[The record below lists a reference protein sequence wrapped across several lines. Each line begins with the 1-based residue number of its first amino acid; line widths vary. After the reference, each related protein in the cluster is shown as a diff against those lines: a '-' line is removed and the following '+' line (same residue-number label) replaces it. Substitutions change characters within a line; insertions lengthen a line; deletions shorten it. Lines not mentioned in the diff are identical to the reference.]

1 MHGRDAA
8 TAFSLWAGCD
18 VRNTLRHM
26 RTKWRYERRGL
37 LNRAAAWGNGS
48 PTMER
53 MRIGTFVALL
63 TARLVARMERHQI
76 GLYLAAI
83 VAGGAAGFL
92 APFSAAALELA
103 INPVLGLLLYATFL
117 GIPFA
122 SLGRAVR
129 DLRFMAA
136 VLVLNFAVVPLVVFG
151 LSRFVAGDQ
160 ALLVGVLL
168 VLLTPCIDYVIV
180 FTGLAGGA
188 SDRLLAAAPVL
199 MLAQMLL
206 LPVYL
211 LVFVGPGLVSAID
224 PAPFVQA
231 LVGLIIVPLALAA
244 LTQWW
249 AQREGDPPAVGRP
262 AVGRKVMATMQA
274 LMVPLMM
281 ATLAVVV
288 GSQIVGVGQEL
299 GPLLAVVPL
308 YAAFLLVMVPVGL
321 LAARCARLD
330 VPAAR
335 AVVFSGATRNS
346 LVVLPLALALPE
358 PLALAALVVVTQTLV
373 ELVGMVAYVGFLP
386 RLLPLVPADSRLR
399 H

>member
-1 MHGRDAA
+1 MEPVKTGMI
-8 TAFSLWAGCD
+8 
-18 VRNTLRHM
+18 V
-26 RTKWRYERRGL
+26 
-37 LNRAAAWGNGS
+37 AW
-48 PTMER
+48 T
-53 MRIGTFVALL
+53 
-63 TARLVARMERHQI
+63 ERHQI
-76 GLYLAAI
+76 ALYLAAI
-83 VAGGAAGFL
+83 LAGGTLGLL
-92 APFSAAALELA
+92 APASGAALEPA

-122 SLGRAVR
+122 SLGRAARAVR
-129 DLRFMAA
+129 FTATL
-136 VLVLNFAVVPLVVFG
+136 LLLNFAAVPLVVFG

-168 VLLTPCIDYVIV
+168 VLLTPCVDYVIV

-211 LVFVGPGLVSAID
+211 LMFAGPGVVSVID

-231 LVGLIIVPLALAA
+231 LVWLIIVPLALAA
-244 LTQWW
+244 LTQWR
-249 AQREGDPPAVGRP
+249 AGREGDAAAVGRS
-262 AVGRKVMATMQA
+262 AVGRSVIGGSAGRSAAGRSVIGRTVMAAMQA

-288 GSQIVGVGQEL
+288 GSQIVGVRQEL
-299 GPLLAVVPL
+299 GSLLGVVPL
-308 YAAFLLVMVPVGL
+308 YAAFVLVMVPLGL
-321 LAARCARLD
+321 LAARPARLD
-330 VPAAR
+330 APATL

-358 PLALAALVVVTQTLV
+358 PLALAALAVVTQTLV
-373 ELVGMVAYVGFLP
+373 ELLGMVAMVRFLP
-386 RLLPLVPADSRLR
+386 RLVPADSRLR

>member
-1 MHGRDAA
+1 MEP
-8 TAFSLWAGCD
+8 
-18 VRNTLRHM
+18 VRTR
-26 RTKWRYERRGL
+26 
-37 LNRAAAWGNGS
+37 
-48 PTMER
+48 
-53 MRIGTFVALL
+53 TFVAW
-63 TARLVARMERHQI
+63 MERRQI

-83 VAGGAAGFL
+83 FAGGAAGFL
-92 APFSAAALELA
+92 APGSAPALELA

-136 VLVLNFAVVPLVVFG
+136 VLVLNFAVVPVVVFG

-188 SDRLLAAAPVL
+188 SGRLLAAAPVL

-206 LPVYL
+206 LPLYL

-231 LVGLIIVPLALAA
+231 LLGLIVIPLALAA
-244 LTQWW
+244 LTQWI
-249 AQREGDPPAVGRP
+249 AGRRIM
-262 AVGRKVMATMQA
+262 AVMAA

-281 ATLAVVV
+281 VTLAVVV
-288 GSQIVGVGQEL
+288 GSQITGVRSEL
-299 GPLLAVVPL
+299 GSLVAVVPL
-308 YAAFLLVMVPVGL
+308 YAAFLLVMVPLGL
-321 LAARCARLD
+321 LGARAARLD
-330 VPAAR
+330 APATL

-373 ELVGMVAYVGFLP
+373 ELVGMVAFVRFLP
-386 RLLPLVPADSRLR
+386 GLVPGLMPADSRLR

>member
-1 MHGRDAA
+1 M
-8 TAFSLWAGCD
+8 
-18 VRNTLRHM
+18 
-26 RTKWRYERRGL
+26 ERR
-37 LNRAAAWGNGS
+37 
-48 PTMER
+48 
-53 MRIGTFVALL
+53 
-63 TARLVARMERHQI
+63 QI

-92 APFSAAALELA
+92 APGSAAALELA
-103 INPVLGLLLYATFL
+103 INPLLGLLLYATFL

-136 VLVLNFAVVPLVVFG
+136 LLVLNFAVVPVVVFG
-151 LSRFVAGDQ
+151 LSRFVANDQ
-160 ALLVGVLL
+160 ALLVGMLL

-188 SDRLLAAAPVL
+188 SDRLLATVPVL

-206 LPVYL
+206 LPLYL
-211 LVFVGPGLVSAID
+211 MVFVGAGLVSAID

-231 LVGLIIVPLALAA
+231 LVGLIVVPLALAA
-244 LTQWW
+244 LTQWL
-249 AQREGDPPAVGRP
+249 AARSLPGREGDLPGVGRAAVGPAAVGRRIM
-262 AVGRKVMATMQA
+262 AVMAA

-288 GSQIVGVGQEL
+288 GSQITGVRQEL
-299 GPLLAVVPL
+299 GSLVAVVPL
-308 YAAFLLVMVPVGL
+308 YAAFLLVMVPLGL
-321 LAARCARLD
+321 LAARAARLD
-330 VPAAR
+330 APATL

-373 ELVGMVAYVGFLP
+373 ELVGMVALVRFLP
-386 RLLPLVPADSRLR
+386 GLVPGLVPADSRLR

>member
-1 MHGRDAA
+1 MEPVKTGMIVA
-8 TAFSLWAGCD
+8 W
-18 VRNTLRHM
+18 M
-26 RTKWRYERRGL
+26 ERR
-37 LNRAAAWGNGS
+37 
-48 PTMER
+48 
-53 MRIGTFVALL
+53 
-63 TARLVARMERHQI
+63 QI
-76 GLYLAAI
+76 ALYLAAI
-83 VAGGAAGFL
+83 LAGGALGLL
-92 APFSAAALELA
+92 APASGAALEPA

-122 SLGRAVR
+122 SLGRAARDVR
-129 DLRFMAA
+129 FTATL
-136 VLVLNFAVVPLVVFG
+136 LLLNFAVVPLVVFG

-168 VLLTPCIDYVIV
+168 VLLTPCVDYVIV

-211 LVFVGPGLVSAID
+211 LMFAGPGVVSVID

-231 LVGLIIVPLALAA
+231 LVWLIIVPLALAA
-244 LTQWW
+244 LTQWR
-249 AQREGDPPAVGRP
+249 AGREGDAAAVGRS
-262 AVGRKVMATMQA
+262 AVGRSVIGGPAAGRSVIGRTVMAAMQA

-288 GSQIVGVGQEL
+288 GSQIVGVRKEL
-299 GPLLAVVPL
+299 GSLLAVVPL
-308 YAAFLLVMVPVGL
+308 YAAFVLVMVPLGL
-321 LAARCARLD
+321 LAARPARLD
-330 VPAAR
+330 APATL

-358 PLALAALVVVTQTLV
+358 PLALAALAVVTQTLV
-373 ELVGMVAYVGFLP
+373 ELLGMVAMVRFLP
-386 RLLPLVPADSRLR
+386 RLVPADSRLR